1 MQRWKSWTYKGNQK
15 CESYLVFMTLK
26 ECNSEDFS
34 LASLKARLAQVSFA
48 EKLRMILK
56 SLKKQKHGYLIHT

>member
-1 MQRWKSWTYKGNQK
+1 
-15 CESYLVFMTLK
+15 MTLK